1 MTRYSISLVNGDGI
15 GPDLANSGTILL
27 NKISDFSDIKFDI
40 VSVEAGDNALAKYN
54 KALPDFSFDSIKKSE
69 VCLKAPVGEHAAD
82 VILVLRR
89 YFDLYANIRP
99 AKSYPNVKSLHPSVD
114 LVIVRENTEDV
125 YLGWEF
131 PIGDDAVVGIRLTTA
146 DASRKIAEYAFE
158 EAVRRGVKNGQKK
171 VVCVHKSNVMRLGDT
186 MFSRISKDVAKKYP
200 DVEFS
205 ESYVDAC
212 AMNLIR
218 NPEKFDVIL
227 TTNLFGDILSDEA
240 AQVVGGLGLAPAGN
254 IGKKFAIFEP
264 VHGAAFDIATKNIAN
279 PSSMLLSIKMMFEWL
294 AGKNKN
300 NDHASLIDLGNKIE
314 KTLMSLL
321 KENIKT
327 IDMGGKMHT
336 DDFTKTFV
344 SRLVS

>member
-1 MTRYSISLVNGDGI
+1 MTRYNITLVNGDGI
-15 GPDLANSGTILL
+15 GPDLANSGQVLL
-27 NKISDFSDIKFDI
+27 EKLSDYSGIKFDI
-40 VSVEAGDNALAKYN
+40 IKVEAGDNALIKYN
-54 KALPDFSFDSIKKSE
+54 KALPDFSFESIKKSDA
-69 VCLKAPVGEHAAD
+69 CLKAPVGENAAD

-99 AKSYPNVKSLHPSVD
+99 AKSYPNVKSLNPSVD

-131 PIGDDAVVGIRLTTA
+131 PIGNDAVIGLRLTTA
-146 DASRKIAEYAFE
+146 EASRKIAEYAFE
-158 EAVRRGVKNGQKK
+158 EALRRDNKRK
-171 VVCVHKSNVMRLGDT
+171 VVCVHKSNVMRVGDA
-186 MFSRISKDVAKKYP
+186 MFSKISNDIAKKYP
-200 DVEFS
+200 DVEFT

-264 VHGAAFDIATKNIAN
+264 VHGAAFDIAKSNVAN
-279 PSSMLLSIKMMFEWL
+279 PSSMFLSIKMMFEWL
-294 AGKNKN
+294 GNKNKN
-300 NDHASLIDLGNKIE
+300 GEEDDLNNLGKKIE
-314 KTLMSLL
+314 TTLTSLL
-321 KENIKT
+321 KENLKT
-327 IDMGGKMHT
+327 IDVGGDLHT
-336 DDFTKTFV
+336 DEFTKMFV
-344 SRLVS
+344 TKLIS

>member
-15 GPDLANSGTILL
+15 GPDLADSARLL
-27 NKISDFSDIKFDI
+27 LESISEYSDIRFDI
-40 VSVEAGDNALAKYN
+40 VDVEAGDNALVKYG
-54 KALPDFSFDSIKKSE
+54 KALPDFSFDGIKKSD

-89 YFDLYANIRP
+89 YFELYANIRP
-99 AKSYPNVKSLHPSVD
+99 AKSYPNVKSLHPAVD
-114 LVIVRENTEDV
+114 LVVVRENTEDI

-131 PIGDDAVVGIRLTTA
+131 PIGDEAVIGLRLTTA
-146 DASRKIAEYAFE
+146 EASRRIAQYAFE
-158 EAVRRGVKNGQKK
+158 ESLRRSNKK
-171 VVCVHKSNVMRLGDT
+171 SVVCVHKSNVMRVGDT
-186 MFSRISKDVAKKYP
+186 MFSRISKDIARKFP

-240 AQVVGGLGLAPAGN
+240 AQVVGGLGLGPAGN

-264 VHGAAFDIATKNIAN
+264 VHGAAFDIANKNIAN
-279 PSSMLLSIKMMFEWL
+279 PSSMFLSIKMMLEWL
-294 AGKNKN
+294 ASANKN
-300 NDHASLIDLGNKIE
+300 NDANKLVDLGTKIE
-314 KTLMSLL
+314 NTLLGLL
-321 KENIKT
+321 IENLKT
-327 IDMGGKMHT
+327 IDIGGNLHT
-336 DDFTKTFV
+336 DEFTKKFISKFTI
-344 SRLVS
+344 

>member
-1 MTRYSISLVNGDGI
+1 LTRFSISLVDGDGI
-15 GPDLANSGTILL
+15 GPDLAHSGQILL
-27 NKISDFSDIKFDI
+27 ENINDYSGIKFDI
-40 VSVEAGDNALAKYN
+40 INVEAGDNALTKYN
-54 KALPDFSFDSIKKSE
+54 KALPDFSFQSIKKSD

-89 YFDLYANIRP
+89 HFDLYANIRP

-131 PIGDDAVVGIRLTTA
+131 PIGDDAVIGLRLTTA
-146 DASRKIAEYAFE
+146 EASRKIAEYAFE
-158 EAVRRGVKNGQKK
+158 EALRRDAKKN
-171 VVCVHKSNVMRLGDT
+171 VVCVHKSNVMRVGDA
-186 MFSRISKDVAKKYP
+186 MFSRISKDISKKYP
-200 DVEFS
+200 DVEFT

-254 IGKKFAIFEP
+254 IGQKFAIFEP
-264 VHGAAFDIATKNIAN
+264 VHGAAFDIANKNIAN
-279 PSSMLLSIKMMFEWL
+279 PSSMFLSIKMMLEWL
-294 AGKNKN
+294 AGNNKN
-300 NDHASLIDLGNKIE
+300 SEAGNLIDLGKKIE

-321 KENIKT
+321 EENIKT
-327 IDMGGKMHT
+327 MDMGGNMHT
-336 DDFTKTFV
+336 DEFTKLFV
-344 SRLVS
+344 SKLIS

>member
-15 GPDLANSGTILL
+15 GPDLANSGKLL
-27 NKISDFSDIKFDI
+27 LESMSEYSGVKFDI
-40 VSVEAGDNALAKYN
+40 VDVEAGDNALVKYS
-54 KALPDFSFDSIKKSE
+54 KALPDFSFDSIKKSD

-99 AKSYPNVKSLHPSVD
+99 AKSYPNVKSLNPSVD
-114 LVIVRENTEDV
+114 LVVVRENTEDI

-131 PIGDDAVVGIRLTTA
+131 PISDEAVIGLRLTTA
-146 DASRKIAEYAFE
+146 EASRKIAQYAFE
-158 EAVRRGVKNGQKK
+158 EALRRGNKK
-171 VVCVHKSNVMRLGDT
+171 SVVCVHKSNVMRVGDT
-186 MFSRISKDVAKKYP
+186 LFSRISKEIAKKFP
-200 DVEFS
+200 EVEFS

-264 VHGAAFDIATKNIAN
+264 VHGAAFDIANKNIAN
-279 PSSMLLSIKMMFEWL
+279 PSSMFLSIKMMLEWL
-294 AGKNKN
+294 ANTNKN
-300 NDHASLIDLGNKIE
+300 NDANKLVEMGTKIE
-314 KTLMSLL
+314 NTLLSLL
-321 KENIKT
+321 NENLKT
-327 IDMGGKMHT
+327 IDIGGNLHT
-336 DDFTKTFV
+336 DEFTKKFISKLNV
-344 SRLVS
+344 

>member
-1 MTRYSISLVNGDGI
+1 MTRYAISLVNGDGI
-15 GPDLANSGTILL
+15 GPDLANSGRILL
-27 NKISDFSDIKFDI
+27 EKISDYSGIKLDI
-40 VSVEAGDNALAKYN
+40 VKVEAGDNALLKYD
-54 KALPDFSFDSIKKSE
+54 KALPDFSFDSIKKSD

-99 AKSYPNVKSLHPSVD
+99 AKSYPNVKTLHPSVD

-131 PIGDDAVVGIRLTTA
+131 PIGDDAVIGLRLTTA
-146 DASRKIAEYAFE
+146 EASRKIAEYAFE
-158 EAVRRGVKNGQKK
+158 EALRRDDKK
-171 VVCVHKSNVMRLGDT
+171 SVVCVHKSNVMRVGDA
-186 MFSRISKDVAKKYP
+186 MFSKISKDIAKKYP
-200 DVEFS
+200 TVEFS

-218 NPEKFDVIL
+218 SPEKFDVVL

-264 VHGAAFDIATKNIAN
+264 VHGAAFDIAKKNIAN
-279 PSSMLLSIKMMFEWL
+279 PSSMFLSVKMMFEWL
-294 AGKNKN
+294 ANKNKN
-300 NDHASLIDLGNKIE
+300 SERGSLIDLGQKIE
-314 KTLMSLL
+314 KTLTSLL
-321 KENIKT
+321 EENIKT
-327 IDMGGKMHT
+327 LDMGGNMHT
-336 DDFTKTFV
+336 DEFTKLFV
-344 SRLVS
+344 SKLIS

>member
-1 MTRYSISLVNGDGI
+1 LTKYSISLVNGDGI
-15 GPDLANSGTILL
+15 GPDLANSGQLL
-27 NKISDFSDIKFDI
+27 LDSMSEYSGIKFDI
-40 VSVEAGDNALAKYN
+40 VNVEAGDNALVKYN
-54 KALPDFSFDSIKKSE
+54 KALPDFSFESIKKSD

-114 LVIVRENTEDV
+114 LVVVRENTEDL

-131 PIGDDAVVGIRLTTA
+131 PIGDEAVIGLRLTTA
-146 DASRKIAEYAFE
+146 EASRKIAEYAFE
-158 EAVRRGVKNGQKK
+158 EALRRDGKK
-171 VVCVHKSNVMRLGDT
+171 SVLCVHKSNVMRVGDT
-186 MFSRISKDVAKKYP
+186 MFSKISKEVARKFP

-218 NPEKFDVIL
+218 NPEKYDVLL

-264 VHGAAFDIATKNIAN
+264 VHGAAFDIANKNIAN
-279 PSSMLLSIKMMFEWL
+279 PSSMFLSIKMMLEWL
-294 AGKNKN
+294 ASRNKN
-300 NDHASLIDLGNKIE
+300 HEENRLIEMGIKIE
-314 KTLMSLL
+314 KTLVSLL
-321 KENIKT
+321 EQNLKT
-327 IDMGGKMHT
+327 IDIGGNMHT
-336 DDFTKTFV
+336 DEFTGLFISK
-344 SRLVS
+344 LVS

>member
-1 MTRYSISLVNGDGI
+1 MTKYSISLVNGDGI
-15 GPDLANSGTILL
+15 GPDLANSGQMLL
-27 NKISDFSDIKFDI
+27 DSISEYSGIKFDI
-40 VSVEAGDNALAKYN
+40 VNVEAGDDALVKYN
-54 KALPDFSFDSIKKSE
+54 KALPDFSFESIKKSD

-114 LVIVRENTEDV
+114 LVVVRENTEDL

-131 PIGDDAVVGIRLTTA
+131 PIGDEAVIGLRLTTA
-146 DASRKIAEYAFE
+146 EASRKIAEYAFE
-158 EAVRRGVKNGQKK
+158 EALRRDAKKN
-171 VVCVHKSNVMRLGDT
+171 VVCVHKSNVMRVGDT
-186 MFSRISKDVAKKYP
+186 MFSKISKEVARKFP

-218 NPEKFDVIL
+218 NPEKYDVLL

-264 VHGAAFDIATKNIAN
+264 VHGAAFDIANKNIAN
-279 PSSMLLSIKMMFEWL
+279 PSSMFLSIKMMFEWL
-294 AGKNKN
+294 ASKNKN
-300 NDHASLIDLGNKIE
+300 NEENRLIELGIKIE
-314 KTLMSLL
+314 KTLISLL
-321 KENIKT
+321 EQNLKT
-327 IDMGGKMHT
+327 IDIGGNMHT
-336 DDFTKTFV
+336 DEFTGMFISK
-344 SRLVS
+344 LVS

>member
-1 MTRYSISLVNGDGI
+1 LTKYSISLVNGDGI
-15 GPDLANSGTILL
+15 GPDLANSGKMLL
-27 NKISDFSDIKFDI
+27 DSISEYSGIKFDI
-40 VSVEAGDNALAKYN
+40 VNVEAGDNALVKYN
-54 KALPDFSFDSIKKSE
+54 MALPDFTFESIKKSD
-69 VCLKAPVGEHAAD
+69 VCLKAPVGEHAAE

-114 LVIVRENTEDV
+114 LVVVRENTEDL

-131 PIGDDAVVGIRLTTA
+131 PIGDEAVIGLRLTTA
-146 DASRKIAEYAFE
+146 QASRNIAEYAFE
-158 EAVRRGVKNGQKK
+158 EALRRDDKK
-171 VVCVHKSNVMRLGDT
+171 SVVCVHKSNVMRVGDT
-186 MFSRISKDVAKKYP
+186 MFSKISKEVAKKFP

-218 NPEKFDVIL
+218 NPEKYDVLL

-264 VHGAAFDIATKNIAN
+264 VHGAAFDIANKNIAN
-279 PSSMLLSIKMMFEWL
+279 PSSMFLSIKMMLEWL
-294 AGKNKN
+294 ASKNKN
-300 NDHASLIDLGNKIE
+300 NEGNRLIEVGMKIE
-314 KTLMSLL
+314 KTLISLL
-321 KENIKT
+321 EQNLKT
-327 IDMGGKMHT
+327 IDIGGNMHT
-336 DDFTKTFV
+336 DEFTGMFMSKLI
-344 SRLVS
+344 S

>member
-1 MTRYSISLVNGDGI
+1 LTRYAISLVNGDGI
-15 GPDLANSGTILL
+15 GPDLANSGRILL
-27 NKISDFSDIKFDI
+27 EKISDYSGIKLDI
-40 VSVEAGDNALAKYN
+40 VKVEAGDNALLKYD
-54 KALPDFSFDSIKKSE
+54 KALPDFSFDSIKKSD

-99 AKSYPNVKSLHPSVD
+99 AKSYPNVKTLHPSVD

-131 PIGDDAVVGIRLTTA
+131 PIGDDAVIGLRLTTA
-146 DASRKIAEYAFE
+146 EASRKIAEYAFE
-158 EAVRRGVKNGQKK
+158 EALRRDDKK
-171 VVCVHKSNVMRLGDT
+171 SVVCVHKSNVMRVGDA
-186 MFSRISKDVAKKYP
+186 MFSKISKDIAKKYP
-200 DVEFS
+200 TVEFS

-218 NPEKFDVIL
+218 SPEKFDVVL

-264 VHGAAFDIATKNIAN
+264 VHGAAFDIANKNIAN
-279 PSSMLLSIKMMFEWL
+279 PSSMFLSVKMMFEWL
-294 AGKNKN
+294 ANKNKN
-300 NDHASLIDLGNKIE
+300 SERGSLIDLGQKIE
-314 KTLMSLL
+314 KTLTSLL
-321 KENIKT
+321 EENIKT
-327 IDMGGKMHT
+327 LDMGGNMHT
-336 DDFTKTFV
+336 DEFTKLFV
-344 SRLVS
+344 SKLIS

>member
-1 MTRYSISLVNGDGI
+1 MTKYSISLVNGDGI
-15 GPDLANSGTILL
+15 GPDLANSGQMLL
-27 NKISDFSDIKFDI
+27 DSISEYSGIKFDI
-40 VSVEAGDNALAKYN
+40 VSVEAGDNALVKYN
-54 KALPDFSFDSIKKSE
+54 MALPDFSFESIKKSD
-69 VCLKAPVGEHAAD
+69 VCLKAPVGEHAAE

-114 LVIVRENTEDV
+114 LVVVRENTEDL

-131 PIGDDAVVGIRLTTA
+131 QIGDEAVIGLRLTTA
-146 DASRKIAEYAFE
+146 EASRKIAQYAFE
-158 EAVRRGVKNGQKK
+158 EALRRDAKK
-171 VVCVHKSNVMRLGDT
+171 CVVCVHKSNVMRVGDT
-186 MFSRISKDVAKKYP
+186 MFSKISKEVAKKFP

-218 NPEKFDVIL
+218 NPEKYDVLL

-264 VHGAAFDIATKNIAN
+264 VHGAAFDIANKNIAN
-279 PSSMLLSIKMMFEWL
+279 PSSMFLSIKMMLEWL
-294 AGKNKN
+294 ASKNKN
-300 NDHASLIDLGNKIE
+300 NEENRLIELGIKIE
-314 KTLMSLL
+314 KTLISLL
-321 KENIKT
+321 EQNLKT
-327 IDMGGKMHT
+327 IDIGGNMHT
-336 DDFTKTFV
+336 DEFTGMFISK
-344 SRLVS
+344 LVS